1 MRVLRTVALLALS
14 AGCGRAIQPIVTPG
28 TAAVALTAGPNT
40 SMIYLARTSSGVIA
54 IDLGWSGKGRALT
67 HALEQLGA
75 TAADVSS
82 VFLTHSHR
90 DHVAAWPVLR
100 HARFF
105 LAAAEVPR
113 LLGQS
118 AHEGWLPRVADEL
131 KPPNLPKPDEL
142 PIRPFTTDTTIVVGA
157 DTLRAYLVPGH
168 TSGAAVYLFRGVL
181 FVGDAVSYSRFGGF
195 RATRAA
201 VSDDRKVAA
210 ENLEKLWSR
219 LPVGGVRYVCTAHA
233 RCATFAEFMADLR

>member
-1 MRVLRTVALLALS
+1 MLLLCILACACS
-14 AGCGRAIQPIVTPG
+14 RAVQPLVMPG

-40 SMIYLARTSSGVIA
+40 SMIYLARTSTGIIA
-54 IDLGWSGKGRALT
+54 IDLGWSGKGRALAE
-67 HALEQLGA
+67 ALGKLEA
-75 TAADVSS
+75 TTADVSS

-90 DHVAAWPVLR
+90 DHVAAWPVFR

-105 LAAAEVPR
+105 LATAEVPR

-118 AHEGWLPRVADEL
+118 GHQGWLPRVADEL
-131 KPPNLPKPDEL
+131 KSPNLPKAGEL
-142 PIRPFTTDTTIVVGA
+142 TLHPFATDTTIVFGV

-195 RATRAA
+195 RRVRGP
-201 VSDDRKVAA
+201 VSDDHEAA
-210 ENLEKLWSR
+210 AASLQKLWSR
-219 LPVGGVRYVCTAHA
+219 LPPGGVRYACTAHA